1 MMKIDSSRQTW
12 TKETKKR
19 TDISLFEL
27 LVGANKDQN
36 MILKENIFDF
46 WKEHIEELRLLTFL
60 ELFLFFRFCRGFKM
74 K

>member
-27 LVGANKDQN
+27 LVGAKKDQN

-46 WKEHIEELRLLTFL
+46 WKEHIEELRL
-60 ELFLFFRFCRGFKM
+60 
-74 K
+74 